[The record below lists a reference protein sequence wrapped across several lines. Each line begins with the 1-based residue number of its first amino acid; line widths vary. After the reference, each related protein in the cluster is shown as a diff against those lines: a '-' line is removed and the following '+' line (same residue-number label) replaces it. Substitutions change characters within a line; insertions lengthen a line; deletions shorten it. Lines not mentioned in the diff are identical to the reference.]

1 MVFRR
6 HALRFLVA
14 ASLLGAITALTPAS
28 AFTRL
33 GAVVNPAQVT
43 HRNCAARPG
52 KPTWAAAL
60 ACAHPNAHA
69 PAVEADMFARLN
81 QERLA
86 RHLHPLVWD
95 AKLAASA
102 RAWSAVMSRSNMH
115 HSNINLLF
123 QGRFDEVAEN
133 IAWASGPGATAGA
146 VHLMWMRSADHREN
160 MVAPKLDRV
169 GIGVFCAKGTL
180 WATQQFGQLITSGPA
195 VAIQPAPLNPIV
207 RPDPGSTTC

>member
-1 MVFRR
+1 VVLRR

-14 ASLLGAITALTPAS
+14 ASLVGAITALTPTS

-33 GAVVNPAQVT
+33 GAAVNPAPVT
-43 HRNCAARPG
+43 HS
-52 KPTWAAAL
+52 
-60 ACAHPNAHA
+60 NANA

-81 QERLA
+81 HERLA
-86 RHLHPLVWD
+86 RHLRPLVWD
-95 AKLAASA
+95 TKLAASA

-115 HSNINLLF
+115 HSNINVLF

-169 GIGVFCAKGTL
+169 GIGVFCANGTL

-195 VAIQPAPLNPIV
+195 VAIHAAALNPIV